1 MKLAGT
7 RNEICVSL
15 VYSGNVNEILFPFP
29 LYTRETQI
37 SFLVPGNW
45 KSDVWKSRI
54 SKDFLGIPLKNSI
67 FEFNG
72 KYRKF
77 FISMKRK
84 PNATEFLEIPLR
96 R

>member
-1 MKLAGT
+1 MKF
-7 RNEICVSL
+7 E
-15 VYSGNVNEILFPFP
+15 
-29 LYTRETQI
+29 
-37 SFLVPGNW
+37 
-45 KSDVWKSRI
+45 SDGWKSRI